1 MENEVLST
9 AGDGDGAGAGL
20 VADGGGIF
28 GCRCRCTKWKMWLKT
43 AIRNKLLF
51 LL

>member
-1 MENEVLST
+1 MEMELRL
-9 AGDGDGAGAGL
+9 GLGLEEGLLL
-20 VADGGGIF
+20 VADVGGVF
-28 GCRCRCTKWKMWLKT
+28 DCRCRCTKWKMWLKT